1 MSRRLAI
8 AAVTTLALGA
18 ALAPAT
24 SINAAPAPAAA
35 ITRAA
40 VPNFPGILVVGSR
53 GPAVTAVQKGLL
65 RQHYGISG
73 LSLRSSSRKF
83 GVLTAQT
90 MVTIMRYKAAHN
102 LGPSRAVGPKT
113 YAAITGWKRNIGTTP
128 KPTKPGGTSSG
139 TTKRCGSYSGYTCR
153 TAPTHGLYCPTIGA
167 YIGDGFGAPR
177 SGHSHQGVDL
187 MSVEGRPIYSVE
199 TGVVVGE
206 GMQGNGANAIT
217 IQGRSGAVWYDG
229 HQSVNL
235 VTTGEHVKAGQLI
248 GRIGDTGAPGAF
260 HLHFEYRPGSPGDA
274 WYHATAV
281 DPVPLIKILC
291 F

>member
-113 YAAITGWKRNIGTTP
+113 
-128 KPTKPGGTSSG
+128 
-139 TTKRCGSYSGYTCR
+139 
-153 TAPTHGLYCPTIGA
+153 
-167 YIGDGFGAPR
+167 
-177 SGHSHQGVDL
+177 
-187 MSVEGRPIYSVE
+187 
-199 TGVVVGE
+199 
-206 GMQGNGANAIT
+206 
-217 IQGRSGAVWYDG
+217 
-229 HQSVNL
+229 
-235 VTTGEHVKAGQLI
+235 
-248 GRIGDTGAPGAF
+248 
-260 HLHFEYRPGSPGDA
+260 
-274 WYHATAV
+274 
-281 DPVPLIKILC
+281 
-291 F
+291 